1 MEKDSVGFRS
11 YLAPVLFLAA
21 IFFQNF
27 ISRIIL
33 APLLP
38 SIEKDLGLSHGQA
51 GSFFFLMTAGYFL
64 AMLGSGFFSARYTHR
79 RTIAVAIALVGISLL
94 LIAMSRDLWS
104 MRAALLLLGMCA
116 GLYLPSGI
124 ATLTQLVDPKN
135 WGKALAIH
143 ELGPNLGFVVAPLI
157 ASILLTWLS
166 WRSILA
172 VMGGVSLLLVMGF
185 ARFGRGGDF
194 AGEPPSFTSF
204 FVLIREPLFWAM
216 MILFGLGVAGSLGI
230 YAMLPLYLVFEHG
243 ADAEWANTL
252 VALSRISGL
261 GTAFVAGF
269 ATDRFGPKRT
279 LFWILLLTGLITLL
293 LGVSEGQWLIFLVL
307 LQPALSTSFFPPALA
322 ALSSSGL
329 PVSRNVA
336 VSFTV
341 PLAFLFGGGIVPMFI
356 GVMGDE
362 GLFNLGVFTVGGLLL
377 GGSLIALTLKGHGK
391 RYV

>member
-1 MEKDSVGFRS
+1 MEKGSVGFRS

-38 SIEKDLGLSHGQA
+38 SIEEDLGLSHGQS
-51 GSFFFLMTAGYFL
+51 GSFFFLMTAGYFF

-79 RTIAVAIALVGISLL
+79 RTIVIAIALVGISLL
-94 LIAMSRDLWS
+94 LVALSRDLWS
-104 MRAALLLLGMCA
+104 MRAALLLLGMSA

-166 WRSILA
+166 WRSVFVVL
-172 VMGGVSLLLVMGF
+172 GGMSLLLVMGF

-204 FVLIREPLFWAM
+204 FVLIREPLFWVM
-216 MILFGLGVAGSLGI
+216 MILCGLGVAGSLGI

-243 ADAEWANTL
+243 TDAEWANTL

-261 GTAFVAGF
+261 GTAFVSGF

-279 LFWILLLTGLITLL
+279 LFGILMLTGLITLL
-293 LGVSEGQWLIFLVL
+293 LGVSAGRWLILLVL

-336 VSFTV
+336 VSFTI

-356 GVMGDE
+356 GVMGDG
-362 GLFNLGVFTVGGLLL
+362 GLFNLGIVTVGVLLL
-377 GGSLIALTLKGHGK
+377 GGSLLALTLKGHGK

>member
-1 MEKDSVGFRS
+1 MEKNSVGFHS

-51 GSFFFLMTAGYFL
+51 GSFFFLMTAGYFF

-79 RTIAVAIALVGISLL
+79 RTIVVAIALVGISLL
-94 LIAMSRDLWS
+94 LIALSRDLWS

-157 ASILLTWLS
+157 ASILLPWLS

-172 VMGGVSLLLVMGF
+172 VMGGMSLLLAMGF

-279 LFWILLLTGLITLL
+279 LFGILLLTGLITLL

-322 ALSSSGL
+322 ALSSSEL

-336 VSFTV
+336 VSFTI

-356 GVMGDE
+356 GGMGDE
-362 GLFNLGVFTVGGLLL
+362 GLFNLGVATVGVLLL
-377 GGSLIALTLKGHGK
+377 GGSMIALTLKGHG
-391 RYV
+391 RN

>member
-38 SIEKDLGLSHGQA
+38 SIEKDLALSHGQA
-51 GSFFFLMTAGYFL
+51 GSFFFLMTAGYL
-64 AMLGSGFFSARYTHR
+64 VAMLGSGFFSARYTHR
-79 RTIAVAIALVGISLL
+79 RTIVVAIATVGVALVLMALSG
-94 LIAMSRDLWS
+94 DLWG

-166 WRSILA
+166 WRSIL
-172 VMGGVSLLLVMGF
+172 VVLGGMSLLLAMGF

-194 AGEPPSFTSF
+194 AGEAPSFTSF

-269 ATDRFGPKRT
+269 ATDRIGPKRT
-279 LFWILLLTGLITLL
+279 LFGILLLTGLITLL
-293 LGVSEGQWLIFLVL
+293 LGVSAGRWLILLVL

-336 VSFTV
+336 VSFTI

-362 GLFNLGVFTVGGLLL
+362 GLFNLGVVTVGVLLL

-391 RYV
+391 R

>member
-27 ISRIIL
+27 ISRILL

-51 GSFFFLMTAGYFL
+51 GSFFFLMTAGYFF

-79 RTIAVAIALVGISLL
+79 RTIVIAIALVGISLL
-94 LIAMSRDLWS
+94 LIALSRDLWS
-104 MRAALLLLGMCA
+104 MRAALLLLGMSA

-172 VMGGVSLLLVMGF
+172 VMGGMSLLLVMGF

-204 FVLIREPLFWAM
+204 FMLIREPLFWAM

-279 LFWILLLTGLITLL
+279 LFGILLLTGLITFL

-329 PVSRNVA
+329 PVPRNVA
-336 VSFTV
+336 VSFTI

-362 GLFNLGVFTVGGLLL
+362 GLFNLGVATVGVLLL
-377 GGSLIALTLKGHGK
+377 GGSLIALTLKGRG
-391 RYV
+391 RN